1 MGKKGIRWKRKKSH
15 DYEGQIKSV
24 RQFYYEIEY
33 VTDEIAERKKKRKQ
47 LEEVKKKA
55 V

>member
-1 MGKKGIRWKRKKSH
+1 MEKQKKE
-15 DYEGQIKSV
+15 YEGQIKSV

-47 LEEVKKKA
+47 LEEEKKKA